1 MKHCSTN
8 VSRESKCMK
17 SYMENVERQWKIKV
31 LDKNKSNIFCYK
43 EKASR
48 LEDTY
53 VYLQCRERISLCCR
67 RQSVCCLCVKS
78 RKI

>member
-1 MKHCSTN
+1 MRHCSTT

-31 LDKNKSNIFCYK
+31 FDKNKSNVFCNK
-43 EKASR
+43 EEVSR

-53 VYLQCRERISLCCR
+53 VYL
-67 RQSVCCLCVKS
+67 
-78 RKI
+78 

>member
-48 LEDTY
+48 LEDIC
-53 VYLQCRERISLCCR
+53 VYL
-67 RQSVCCLCVKS
+67 
-78 RKI
+78 